1 MKFKKITFNNYR
13 CFMNGTIS
21 FDEIDDKNINL
32 LIAPNGGGKTE
43 TLFAFWWT
51 FYDFDFST
59 LRAKENTP
67 YALNS
72 ELYRKLEK
80 GKEGLI
86 QKCSVE
92 IEFQSDNVDYI
103 ITKTCEFRKPG
114 KRIVQDEYQILR
126 YYNEKHE
133 LSLPIREREE
143 IEKILNKVLP
153 KSILYGIIFD
163 GERMQKLSAT
173 DEQSKK
179 AIKGVISD
187 ITNVELI
194 ERIITYYSSIKR
206 QFDSELKKCSNK
218 SGNETLSE
226 IVKSL
231 EEKEKELEKC
241 KEKLKKY
248 QENKDV
254 DNERLNTISEELK
267 KIENIKDIEKEREN
281 YKKLQTDSER
291 DLDSFYK
298 SLSDTLID
306 AYLIISDKLLDDVDD
321 IIQKIDVPQD
331 LTVQAVRSILSRD
344 NCICGRY
351 LDKDAKEKLEELIL
365 SLPPDNINSTLAEVI
380 RNLRDRSNDVKT
392 QLKTHYGYITECE
405 KKIKKYKDL
414 YAKKTTEI
422 SELTDGLSD
431 EDRKNVKE
439 LEEERTEIIGNLAI
453 YKKEIPELTKKQN
466 DLEREIK
473 SLKEKRN
480 IKSQSKDDSKA
491 LSGQISFVE
500 KCLTAL
506 EHIKDINKNKA
517 LHEINIKLE
526 NAYSM
531 LSEDSDLGKNIRI
544 IQYDNTKRYQIV
556 VYFKKN
562 QIDLINTWKKNGEYN
577 RLIDLEKSDDKIE
590 EMTILE
596 CIDSNSTGQSKMNT
610 FSFVKAILDYS
621 NSNKSDDVLASI
633 KHYPLLID
641 APFSDISGDNLI
653 RSSSLLYTF
662 TDQIILMIDYN
673 KFEMLKNY
681 LGNHISNIYEFIKN
695 ENMNSNTI
703 KKVREVQ

>member
-80 GKEGLI
+80 GKEVLI

-241 KEKLKKY
+241 KEKLKEY

-281 YKKLQTDSER
+281 YKKSQTDSER

-439 LEEERTEIIGNLAI
+439 LEEERTKIIGNLAI

-577 RLIDLEKSDDKIE
+577 RLIDSGKSDDEIE

-695 ENMNSNTI
+695 ENMNSTTI

>member
-241 KEKLKKY
+241 KEKLKEY

-281 YKKLQTDSER
+281 YKKSQTDSER

-439 LEEERTEIIGNLAI
+439 LEEERTKIIGNLAI

-577 RLIDLEKSDDKIE
+577 RLIDSGKSDDEIE

-695 ENMNSNTI
+695 ENMNSTTI

>member
-1 MKFKKITFNNYR
+1 
-13 CFMNGTIS
+13 
-21 FDEIDDKNINL
+21 
-32 LIAPNGGGKTE
+32 
-43 TLFAFWWT
+43 
-51 FYDFDFST
+51 
-59 LRAKENTP
+59 
-67 YALNS
+67 
-72 ELYRKLEK
+72 
-80 GKEGLI
+80 
-86 QKCSVE
+86 
-92 IEFQSDNVDYI
+92 
-103 ITKTCEFRKPG
+103 
-114 KRIVQDEYQILR
+114 
-126 YYNEKHE
+126 
-133 LSLPIREREE
+133 
-143 IEKILNKVLP
+143 
-153 KSILYGIIFD
+153 
-163 GERMQKLSAT
+163 MQKLSAT

-241 KEKLKKY
+241 KEKLKEY

-281 YKKLQTDSER
+281 YKKSQTDSER

-351 LDKDAKEKLEELIL
+351 LDKDAKGKIRRVVL

-439 LEEERTEIIGNLAI
+439 LEEERTKIIGNLAI

-577 RLIDLEKSDDKIE
+577 RLIDSGKSDDEIE

-695 ENMNSNTI
+695 ENMNSTTI